1 MIRGVGVAVVV
12 IALVLATPD
21 SAAGQDRDITTVTL
35 REALRL
41 AANLDPDYVAALR
54 RVGDSNWVRRAAV
67 TAFFIPEIQAQGSG
81 TQFSTDLFNP
91 GTNALTSNLVQASVQ
106 GQLNLFRGGGKL
118 HDLKQSGANLESARS
133 GELQARFQS
142 ALQTEA
148 DYYDVLAQ
156 DALATVSRE
165 RVRRAEE
172 QLQVARARVLSGAA
186 VQTDSLQLLLELTRA
201 QVNLLRQE
209 TALRVAR
216 LQLGRRVGM
225 DGGVDAAPLDPLP
238 AGDLPIT
245 ELDAVSEAGSTAPL
259 VLVARADE
267 KAAAA
272 AYRSSV
278 SAYLPSVDIFAQW
291 SGFDEKF
298 FPNATTRTSYGL
310 SVTWPILSRGRELTR
325 FRARTQQIVAETAR
339 QDAERQVRRDI
350 IEAYEGYGTARATTE
365 LSERAVEVA
374 GENLRVQGE
383 RYQAGATTIIDLI
396 TAQVDLAEAES
407 DLVQARFGARLAL
420 AAVEAILGRRLF
432 PQ

>member
-1 MIRGVGVAVVV
+1 MIRGACVAVAVLL
-12 IALVLATPD
+12 ALGAPGPALAQETGLP
-21 SAAGQDRDITTVTL
+21 TVSL

-67 TAFFIPEIQAQGSG
+67 TAFFMPEVQAQGSG
-81 TQFSTDLFNP
+81 TRFSTDLFNP
-91 GTNALTSNLVQASVQ
+91 GTNALTSQLVQASLQ
-106 GQLNLFRGGGKL
+106 GQLNLFRGGSKF

-156 DALATVSRE
+156 DALSTVARE
-165 RVRRAEE
+165 RVRRADE

-201 QVNLLRQE
+201 QVDLLRQE

-225 DGGVDAAPLDPLP
+225 DGAVDAAPLDPLP
-238 AGDLPIT
+238 DGDLPVS
-245 ELDAVSEAGSTAPL
+245 ELDAVSEAGASAPS

-267 KAAAA
+267 SAAAA
-272 AYRSSV
+272 AHRSAIA
-278 SAYLPSVDIFAQW
+278 AYLPSVDLFAQW

-298 FPNATTRTSYGL
+298 FPDATTRTSWGL

-374 GENLRVQGE
+374 SENLRVQGE
-383 RYQAGATTIIDLI
+383 RYRAGATTIIDLI